1 MSVRK
6 HIILPEDIYKKVVEL
21 NGGTTD
27 DISKTISYLLEK
39 GMDNLKTN
47 ENITYNN
54 LMLEK
59 VYSREGYTI
68 DLIEELYKNL
78 DMTNALNNFKKNR
91 FKDDKYVK

>member
-6 HIILPEDIYKKVVEL
+6 HIILPEDIYDKVVEL

-59 VYSREGYTI
+59 VYSREGYAV

>member
-68 DLIEELYKNL
+68 DLI
-78 DMTNALNNFKKNR
+78 
-91 FKDDKYVK
+91 

>member
-27 DISKTISYLLEK
+27 YISKTISYLLEK

>member
-39 GMDNLKTN
+39 GMDSLKIN

>member
-6 HIILPEDIYKKVVEL
+6 HIILPEGIYKKVVEL

-39 GMDNLKTN
+39 GMDNLKIN